1 MAKRVQRRRGT
12 TAEHSTFTGADGEI
26 TVDTTKDTA
35 IIHDGAQAGGYPL
48 AREDLSNVTN
58 KVGVQQLNLSDG
70 SAGQVLKTDGSGTLS
85 FTTIDAGSTAV
96 GGDLTGTV
104 SNAQIGTNKVG
115 IAELNL
121 SDGSAGQVIKTDG
134 SGTLSFTSVSS
145 DPAVGGD
152 ISGTASNAQI
162 VANAVTATELAS
174 DAVTTVKILN
184 GNVSTAKIADSA
196 VTDVKLASDA
206 VTTVKIL
213 N

>member
-12 TAEHSTFTGADGEI
+12 TTEHATFTGADGEI

-35 IIHDGAQAGGYPL
+35 IIHDGNQAGGYPL

-85 FTTIDAGSTAV
+85 FTTIDAGATAV

-104 SNAQIGTNKVG
+104 SNAQIGANKVG

-121 SDGSAGQVIKTDG
+121 SDGTAGQVIKTDG

-145 DPAVGGD
+145 DPPVGGD
-152 ISGTASNAQI
+152 ISGTASNAQ
-162 VANAVTATELAS
+162 NS
-174 DAVTTVKILN
+174 
-184 GNVSTAKIADSA
+184 S
-196 VTDVKLASDA
+196 
-206 VTTVKIL
+206 
-213 N
+213 